1 MLRARSLQGP
11 WLALAIALA
20 IPAFSAELRPPIRK
34 QGFMKAVEIGGL
46 TPDELIRYI
55 QDLGVDFRLTEEERT
70 KLAKSGLDARVLRT
84 VDQSFRA
91 PAPPPAPIPAPKP
104 AVIATAP
111 EIVVPNTAPMPK
123 ADPQQLRITQ
133 ISFGSPVTKEQ
144 LSGYLKEGIASGVLE
159 GIVERRGIEFV
170 MTPQIA
176 QELKSAGATRELL
189 GALALTKATKA
200 DPPPLPTPV
209 VATAPA
215 PVPPPPTAAAPVPP
229 QTSPVTLL
237 GPNGQPMNQ
246 ASAVLIHSGFKPAN
260 PITKVRPEF
269 PSTARS
275 TGGGVA
281 VMELEV
287 AEDGSV
293 AKVKAL
299 RGPIQLIYAA
309 QQAARKW
316 TFEPATLNGKPVRVT
331 TQVEFVFKSG
341 GN

>member
-1 MLRARSLQGP
+1 MLRARSLNGP
-11 WLALAIALA
+11 SLALAIALA
-20 IPAFSAELRPPIRK
+20 SPAFSAELRPPIRK
-34 QGFMKAVEIGGL
+34 QGFLKAVEIGGL
-46 TPDELIRYI
+46 TADELIRYI

-70 KLAKSGLDARVLRT
+70 RLAKSGLDARVLRT
-84 VDQSFRA
+84 VEQSFRA
-91 PAPPPAPIPAPKP
+91 PAPPPTPAPPPKP
-104 AVIATAP
+104 AVIAAAP
-111 EIVVPNTAPMPK
+111 EIAVPSTAPLPK
-123 ADPQQLRITQ
+123 ADPQQLRVTQ

-144 LSGYLKEGIASGVLE
+144 LSGYLKEGIASAVLE

-170 MTPQIA
+170 MTPLIA
-176 QELKSAGATRELL
+176 QELKAAGATRELL

-200 DPPPLPTPV
+200 DPPPPPAPV

-215 PVPPPPTAAAPVPP
+215 PVPPSITPAP
-229 QTSPVTLL
+229 QASPVTLL

-260 PITKVRPEF
+260 PINKVRPEF

-275 TGGGVA
+275 TSGGVA

-293 AKVKAL
+293 VKVKAL

-331 TQVEFVFKSG
+331 TQVEFVFKG
-341 GN
+341 GAN